1 MMALTQSEMLGLWER
16 GRGLHPLDQGVLA
29 LRAVFSGAPDPAD
42 WSLGRRN
49 RALAE
54 LRGSMFGREL
64 RGWTRCKP
72 CGGQIE
78 FRVDV
83 LELPQA
89 SDGDGDDV
97 AVAWDRRY
105 RLPTSRDLAAVL
117 PIADLGE
124 AARALATRCCLEQ
137 DPQAQP
143 WPDAEIEAVGDSMA
157 AADPLAEIRLHFDC
171 PHCDASFDESLD
183 PAAFLWAEMDAG
195 ARRLLADV
203 HDLATAY
210 GWSER
215 EILSLNPMR
224 RETYLARVRA

>member
-29 LRAVFSGAPDPAD
+29 LRAVFPGEQDPAD
-42 WSLGRRN
+42 WPLGRRN

-64 RGWTRCKP
+64 RGWTRCND

-83 LELPQA
+83 LGLAQT
-89 SDGDGDDV
+89 SDGDDE
-97 AVAWDRRY
+97 AIAWDRRY

-117 PIADLGE
+117 PHADLGD
-124 AARALATRCCLEQ
+124 ATRDLVARCCLEE
-137 DPQAQP
+137 DAQAQA
-143 WPDAEIEAVGDSMA
+143 WPDAEIEAVGESMA

-183 PAAFLWAEMDAG
+183 PASFLWAEMDAG
-195 ARRLLADV
+195 ARRLLGDI

-215 EILSLNPMR
+215 EIFSLSPAR
-224 RETYLARVRA
+224 RETYLAMVRA